1 MKTVFP
7 AFALSCALV
16 LFLASCNGNQSSAS
30 QEDQST
36 TPVISSSMASGS
48 VSQAD
53 DKDTALEQDVV
64 SLLSSFSPENIKV
77 EQTDTRLSVSA
88 FDPEISVA
96 VAAAQEAGGSA
107 PAGWANY
114 EAAWAADAQTLA
126 QNYPDGNTTLSVESD
141 EAGTTIYVTY
151 VNGKQTYSIFG
162 SNAVSQDNPPTISLE
177 EFEQI
182 QTGMSYQEVF
192 DLVGSRGELLS
203 EVDLGLGNE
212 YYTAIYSWDG
222 EGALGANASVTFQG
236 GYVTSKAQAGLE

>member
-1 MKTVFP
+1 MKMVFP
-7 AFALSCALV
+7 TFALSCVML
-16 LFLASCNGNQSSAS
+16 LSLASCSNGQSSAS
-30 QEDQST
+30 QEDHSA
-36 TPVISSSMASGS
+36 PPASSSTASNS
-48 VSQAD
+48 DSQVD
-53 DKDTALEQDVV
+53 EQDTALEQEVAA
-64 SLLSSFSPENIKV
+64 LLSAFPAENVRV
-77 EQTDTRLSVSA
+77 EQTDTRLAVSS
-88 FDPEISVA
+88 FDPEASAA
-96 VAAAQEAGGSA
+96 VTAAQETGGSA
-107 PAGWANY
+107 PAGWADY
-114 EAAWAADAQTLA
+114 EAAWAADAQALE

-141 EAGTTIYVTY
+141 GAGTTIYVTY

-203 EVDLGLGNE
+203 EADLGLGDE

>member
-7 AFALSCALV
+7 AFALSCTL
-16 LFLASCNGNQSSAS
+16 LLSLASCSNSQSSAS
-30 QEDQST
+30 QEDHST
-36 TPVISSSMASGS
+36 LPASSSMASNS
-48 VSQAD
+48 DSQVD
-53 DKDTALEQDVV
+53 EQDTALEQEVAA
-64 SLLSSFSPENIKV
+64 LLSAFPAENVRV
-77 EQTDTRLSVSA
+77 EQTDTRLAVSA
-88 FDPEISVA
+88 FDPEASAA
-96 VAAAQEAGGSA
+96 VTAAQETGGSA
-107 PAGWANY
+107 PAGWADY
-114 EAAWAADAQTLA
+114 EAAWAADAQALE

-141 EAGTTIYVTY
+141 GAGTTIYVTY

-192 DLVGSRGELLS
+192 DLVGSRGDLLS
-203 EVDLGLGNE
+203 EADLGLGDE

-222 EGALGANASVTFQG
+222 EGSLGANASVTFQG

>member
-1 MKTVFP
+1 MKMVFP
-7 AFALSCALV
+7 AFAVSCTLFM
-16 LFLASCNGNQSSAS
+16 FLASCSSGQSSAS
-30 QEDQST
+30 QSDQST
-36 TPVISSSMASGS
+36 PPPSSSSTASGS
-48 VSQAD
+48 VSQVAD
-53 DKDTALEQDVV
+53 QDSALEQDVA
-64 SLLSSFSPENIKV
+64 SLLSAFSPENIRV

-88 FDPEISVA
+88 FDPEVSAA
-96 VAAAQEAGGSA
+96 VTAAQEAGGSA
-107 PAGWANY
+107 PAGWADY
-114 EAAWAADAQTLA
+114 EAAWAADAQALA
-126 QNYPDGNTTLSVESD
+126 QNYPDGYTTLSVESD
-141 EAGTTIYVTY
+141 GAGTTIYVTY

-203 EVDLGLGNE
+203 EADLGLGDE

>member
-1 MKTVFP
+1 MKMVFP
-7 AFALSCALV
+7 TFALSCVML
-16 LFLASCNGNQSSAS
+16 LSLASCSNGQSSAS
-30 QEDQST
+30 QEDHSA
-36 TPVISSSMASGS
+36 PPASSSTASNS
-48 VSQAD
+48 DSQAD
-53 DKDTALEQDVV
+53 EQDAALEQEVTA
-64 SLLSSFSPENIKV
+64 LLSAFPAENVRV
-77 EQTDTRLSVSA
+77 EQTDTRLAVSA
-88 FDPEISVA
+88 FDPEASAA
-96 VAAAQEAGGSA
+96 VTAAQETGGSA
-107 PAGWANY
+107 PAGWADY
-114 EAAWAADAQTLA
+114 EAAWAADAQSLA
-126 QNYPDGNTTLSVESD
+126 QNYPDGYTTLSVESD

-203 EVDLGLGNE
+203 EADLGLGDE

>member
-1 MKTVFP
+1 MKMVFP
-7 AFALSCALV
+7 TFALSCVML
-16 LFLASCNGNQSSAS
+16 LSLASCSNGQSSAS
-30 QEDQST
+30 QEDHSA
-36 TPVISSSMASGS
+36 PPASSSTASNS
-48 VSQAD
+48 DSQVD
-53 DKDTALEQDVV
+53 EQDTALEQEVAA
-64 SLLSSFSPENIKV
+64 LLSAFPAENVRV
-77 EQTDTRLSVSA
+77 EQTDTRLAVSA
-88 FDPEISVA
+88 FDPEASAA
-96 VAAAQEAGGSA
+96 VTAAQEAGGSA
-107 PAGWANY
+107 PAGWADY
-114 EAAWAADAQTLA
+114 EAAWAADAQALA
-126 QNYPDGNTTLSVESD
+126 QNYTDGYTTLSVESD

-203 EVDLGLGNE
+203 EADLGLGDE

>member
-1 MKTVFP
+1 MKTVFR
-7 AFALSCALV
+7 AFALSCTL
-16 LFLASCNGNQSSAS
+16 LLPLASCSNGQSSAS
-30 QEDQST
+30 QEDHSA
-36 TPVISSSMASGS
+36 PPASSSTASNS
-48 VSQAD
+48 DSQAD
-53 DKDTALEQDVV
+53 EQDAALEQEVTA
-64 SLLSSFSPENIKV
+64 LLSAFPAENVSV
-77 EQTDTRLSVSA
+77 EQTDTRLAVSA
-88 FDPEISVA
+88 FDPEASAA
-96 VAAAQEAGGSA
+96 VTAAQEIGGSA
-107 PAGWANY
+107 PAGWADY
-114 EAAWAADAQTLA
+114 EAAWAADAQALA
-126 QNYPDGNTTLSVESD
+126 QNYPDGYTTLSVESD

-203 EVDLGLGNE
+203 EADLGLGDE

>member
-1 MKTVFP
+1 MKMVFP
-7 AFALSCALV
+7 TFALSCV
-16 LFLASCNGNQSSAS
+16 LLLSLASCSNGQSSAS
-30 QEDQST
+30 QEDHSA
-36 TPVISSSMASGS
+36 PPASSSTASNS
-48 VSQAD
+48 DSQVD
-53 DKDTALEQDVV
+53 EQDTALEQEVAA
-64 SLLSSFSPENIKV
+64 LLSAFPAENVRV
-77 EQTDTRLSVSA
+77 EQTDTRLAVSA
-88 FDPEISVA
+88 FDPEASAA
-96 VAAAQEAGGSA
+96 VTAAQETGGSA
-107 PAGWANY
+107 PAGWADY
-114 EAAWAADAQTLA
+114 EAAWAADAQALE

-141 EAGTTIYVTY
+141 GAGTTIYVTY

-203 EVDLGLGNE
+203 EADLGLGDE

>member
-1 MKTVFP
+1 MKMVFP
-7 AFALSCALV
+7 TFALSCVML
-16 LFLASCNGNQSSAS
+16 LSLASCSNGQSSAS
-30 QEDQST
+30 QEDHSA
-36 TPVISSSMASGS
+36 PPASSSTASNS
-48 VSQAD
+48 DSQVD
-53 DKDTALEQDVV
+53 EQDTALEQEVAA
-64 SLLSSFSPENIKV
+64 LLSAFPAENVRV
-77 EQTDTRLSVSA
+77 EQTDTRLAVSA
-88 FDPEISVA
+88 FDPEASAA
-96 VAAAQEAGGSA
+96 VTAAQETGGSA
-107 PAGWANY
+107 PAGWADY
-114 EAAWAADAQTLA
+114 EAAWAADAQALE

-141 EAGTTIYVTY
+141 GAGTTIYVTY

-203 EVDLGLGNE
+203 EADLGLGDD

-222 EGALGANASVTFQG
+222 EGSLGANASVTFQG

>member
-1 MKTVFP
+1 MKMVFP
-7 AFALSCALV
+7 TFALSCVML
-16 LFLASCNGNQSSAS
+16 LSLASCSNGQSSAS
-30 QEDQST
+30 QEDHSA
-36 TPVISSSMASGS
+36 PPASSSTASNS
-48 VSQAD
+48 DSQVD
-53 DKDTALEQDVV
+53 EQDTALEQEVAA
-64 SLLSSFSPENIKV
+64 LLSAFPAENVRV
-77 EQTDTRLSVSA
+77 EQTDTRLAVSA
-88 FDPEISVA
+88 FDPEASAA
-96 VAAAQEAGGSA
+96 VTAAQETGGSA
-107 PAGWANY
+107 PAGWADY
-114 EAAWAADAQTLA
+114 EAAWAADAQALE

-141 EAGTTIYVTY
+141 GAGTTIYVTY

-182 QTGMSYQEVF
+182 QIGMSYQEVF

-203 EVDLGLGNE
+203 EADLGLGDE

>member
-1 MKTVFP
+1 MKMVFP
-7 AFALSCALV
+7 TFALSCVML
-16 LFLASCNGNQSSAS
+16 LSLASCSNGQSSAS
-30 QEDQST
+30 QEDYSA
-36 TPVISSSMASGS
+36 PPASSSTASNS
-48 VSQAD
+48 DSQAD
-53 DKDTALEQDVV
+53 EQDAALEQEVTA
-64 SLLSSFSPENIKV
+64 LLSAFPAENVRV
-77 EQTDTRLSVSA
+77 EQTDTRLAVSA
-88 FDPEISVA
+88 FDPEASAA
-96 VAAAQEAGGSA
+96 VTAAQEAGGSA
-107 PAGWANY
+107 PAGWADY
-114 EAAWAADAQTLA
+114 EAAWAADAQSLA
-126 QNYPDGNTTLSVESD
+126 QNYPDGYTTLSVESD

-203 EVDLGLGNE
+203 EADLGLGDD

-222 EGALGANASVTFQG
+222 EGSLGANASVTFQG

>member
-1 MKTVFP
+1 MKTAFP
-7 AFALSCALV
+7 TFALSCVMLLSLV
-16 LFLASCNGNQSSAS
+16 SCSSGQSSAS
-30 QEDQST
+30 QENHSA
-36 TPVISSSMASGS
+36 PPASSSTASDS
-48 VSQAD
+48 DSQAD
-53 DKDTALEQDVV
+53 DQDAALEQEVAA
-64 SLLSSFSPENIKV
+64 LLSAFPAENVRV
-77 EQTDTRLSVSA
+77 EQTDTRLAVSA
-88 FDPEISVA
+88 FDPDASA
-96 VAAAQEAGGSA
+96 AAAAAQEAGGSA
-107 PAGWANY
+107 PAGWADY
-114 EAAWAADAQTLA
+114 EAAWAADAQALA
-126 QNYPDGNTTLSVESD
+126 QNYPDGYTTLSVESD

-203 EVDLGLGNE
+203 EADLGLGDE

>member
-1 MKTVFP
+1 MKTVFR
-7 AFALSCALV
+7 AFALSCTL
-16 LFLASCNGNQSSAS
+16 LLPLASCSNGQSSAS
-30 QEDQST
+30 QEDHSA
-36 TPVISSSMASGS
+36 PPASSSTASNS
-48 VSQAD
+48 DSQAD
-53 DKDTALEQDVV
+53 EQDAALEQEVTA
-64 SLLSSFSPENIKV
+64 LLSAFPAENVRV
-77 EQTDTRLSVSA
+77 EQTDTRLAVSA
-88 FDPEISVA
+88 FDPEASAA
-96 VAAAQEAGGSA
+96 VTAAQEIGGSA
-107 PAGWANY
+107 PAGWADY
-114 EAAWAADAQTLA
+114 EAAWAADAQALA
-126 QNYPDGNTTLSVESD
+126 QNYPDGYTTLSVESD

-203 EVDLGLGNE
+203 EADLGLGDE

>member
-1 MKTVFP
+1 MKTVFR
-7 AFALSCALV
+7 AFALSCTL
-16 LFLASCNGNQSSAS
+16 LLPLASCSNGQSSAS
-30 QEDQST
+30 QEDHSA
-36 TPVISSSMASGS
+36 PPASSSTASNS
-48 VSQAD
+48 DSQAD
-53 DKDTALEQDVV
+53 EQDAALEQEVTA
-64 SLLSSFSPENIKV
+64 LLSAFPAENVRV
-77 EQTDTRLSVSA
+77 EQTDTRLAVSA
-88 FDPEISVA
+88 FDPEASAA
-96 VAAAQEAGGSA
+96 VTAAQEIGGSA
-107 PAGWANY
+107 PAGWADY
-114 EAAWAADAQTLA
+114 EAAWAADAQALA
-126 QNYPDGNTTLSVESD
+126 QNYPDGYTTLSVESD
-141 EAGTTIYVTY
+141 ESGTTIYVTY

-203 EVDLGLGNE
+203 EADLGLGDE

>member
-1 MKTVFP
+1 MKMVFP
-7 AFALSCALV
+7 TFALSCVML
-16 LFLASCNGNQSSAS
+16 LSLASCSNGQSSAS
-30 QEDQST
+30 QEDHSA
-36 TPVISSSMASGS
+36 PPASSSTASNS
-48 VSQAD
+48 DSQVD
-53 DKDTALEQDVV
+53 EQDTALEQEVAA
-64 SLLSSFSPENIKV
+64 LLSAFPAENVRV
-77 EQTDTRLSVSA
+77 EQTDTRLAVSA
-88 FDPEISVA
+88 FDPEASAA
-96 VAAAQEAGGSA
+96 VTAAQETGGSA
-107 PAGWANY
+107 PAGWADY
-114 EAAWAADAQTLA
+114 EAAWAADAQALA
-126 QNYPDGNTTLSVESD
+126 QNYPDGYTTLSVESD

-203 EVDLGLGNE
+203 EADLGLGDE

-222 EGALGANASVTFQG
+222 EGALGANAIVTFQG

>member
-1 MKTVFP
+1 MKTVFR
-7 AFALSCALV
+7 AFALSCTL
-16 LFLASCNGNQSSAS
+16 LLPLASCSNGQSSAS
-30 QEDQST
+30 QEDHSA
-36 TPVISSSMASGS
+36 PPASSSTASNS
-48 VSQAD
+48 DSQAD
-53 DKDTALEQDVV
+53 EQDAALEQEVTA
-64 SLLSSFSPENIKV
+64 LLSAFPAENVRV
-77 EQTDTRLSVSA
+77 EQTDTRLAVSA
-88 FDPEISVA
+88 FDPEASAA
-96 VAAAQEAGGSA
+96 VTAAQETGGSA
-107 PAGWANY
+107 PAGWADY
-114 EAAWAADAQTLA
+114 EAAWAADAQALA
-126 QNYPDGNTTLSVESD
+126 QNYPDGYTTLSVESD

-203 EVDLGLGNE
+203 EADLGLGDE

>member
-1 MKTVFP
+1 MKTVFR
-7 AFALSCALV
+7 AFALSCTL
-16 LFLASCNGNQSSAS
+16 LLPLASCSNGQSSAS
-30 QEDQST
+30 QEDHSA
-36 TPVISSSMASGS
+36 PPASSSTASNS
-48 VSQAD
+48 DSQAD
-53 DKDTALEQDVV
+53 EQDAALEQEVTA
-64 SLLSSFSPENIKV
+64 LLSAFPAENVRV
-77 EQTDTRLSVSA
+77 EQTDTRLAVSA
-88 FDPEISVA
+88 FDPEASAA
-96 VAAAQEAGGSA
+96 VTAAQEIGGSA
-107 PAGWANY
+107 PAGWADY
-114 EAAWAADAQTLA
+114 EAAWAADAQPLA
-126 QNYPDGNTTLSVESD
+126 QNYPEGYTTLSVESD

-203 EVDLGLGNE
+203 EADLGLGDE

>member
-1 MKTVFP
+1 MKTVFR
-7 AFALSCALV
+7 AFALSCTL
-16 LFLASCNGNQSSAS
+16 LLPLASCSNGQSSAS
-30 QEDQST
+30 QEDHSA
-36 TPVISSSMASGS
+36 PPASSSTASNS
-48 VSQAD
+48 DSQAD
-53 DKDTALEQDVV
+53 EQDAALEQEVTA
-64 SLLSSFSPENIKV
+64 LLSAFPAENVRV
-77 EQTDTRLSVSA
+77 EQTDTRLAVSA
-88 FDPEISVA
+88 FDPEASAA
-96 VAAAQEAGGSA
+96 VTAAQEIGGSA
-107 PAGWANY
+107 PAGWADY
-114 EAAWAADAQTLA
+114 EAAWAADAQSLA
-126 QNYPDGNTTLSVESD
+126 QNYPDGYTTLSVESD

-203 EVDLGLGNE
+203 EADLGLGDE

>member
-1 MKTVFP
+1 MKMVFP
-7 AFALSCALV
+7 TFALSCVML
-16 LFLASCNGNQSSAS
+16 LSLASCSNGQSSAS
-30 QEDQST
+30 QEDHSA
-36 TPVISSSMASGS
+36 PPASSSTASNS
-48 VSQAD
+48 DSQVD
-53 DKDTALEQDVV
+53 EQDTALEQEVAA
-64 SLLSSFSPENIKV
+64 LLSAFPAENVRV
-77 EQTDTRLSVSA
+77 EQTDTRLAVSA
-88 FDPEISVA
+88 FDPEASAA
-96 VAAAQEAGGSA
+96 VTAAQETGGSA
-107 PAGWANY
+107 PAGWADY
-114 EAAWAADAQTLA
+114 EAAWAADAQALE

-141 EAGTTIYVTY
+141 GAGTTIYVTY

-203 EVDLGLGNE
+203 EADLGLGDE

>member
-7 AFALSCALV
+7 AFALSCTL
-16 LFLASCNGNQSSAS
+16 LLSLASCSDGQSSAS

-36 TPVISSSMASGS
+36 PPVVSSSTATGS
-48 VSQAD
+48 VSHAD
-53 DKDTALEQDVV
+53 DQDAALEQEVA
-64 SLLSSFSPENIKV
+64 SLLSAFSPENVRV

-88 FDPEISVA
+88 FDPEASDA
-96 VAAAQEAGGSA
+96 ATAAQETGGSA
-107 PAGWANY
+107 PAGWADY
-114 EAAWAADAQTLA
+114 EAAWAADAQALA
-126 QNYPDGNTTLSVESD
+126 QSYPDGYTTLSVESD
-141 EAGTTIYVTY
+141 EAGTTIYATY
-151 VNGKQTYSIFG
+151 INGKQTYSIFG
-162 SNAVSQDNPPTISLE
+162 SNTVSQDNPPTISLE

-203 EVDLGLGNE
+203 EADLGLGDE

-222 EGALGANASVTFQG
+222 EGTLGANASVTFQG